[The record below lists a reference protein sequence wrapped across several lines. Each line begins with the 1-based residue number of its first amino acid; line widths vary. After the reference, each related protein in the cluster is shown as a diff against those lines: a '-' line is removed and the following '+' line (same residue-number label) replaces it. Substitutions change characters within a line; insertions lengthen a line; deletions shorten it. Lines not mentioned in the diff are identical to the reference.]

1 MLVSDKMTQYEDNLP
16 EVVFALLK
24 NFANNIIK
32 ILLSDPS
39 AVQECRRYVAGIMTG
54 RVHKEE
60 NITELVFTLK
70 NNMQSYQVLCRVKI
84 VKIQSQIQRN
94 FQRKTEPKTE
104 INPLF
109 WAKNRD
115 ETNGTFNDDILS

>member
-1 MLVSDKMTQYEDNLP
+1 MSRSCSGN
-16 EVVFALLK
+16 
-24 NFANNIIK
+24 
-32 ILLSDPS
+32 
-39 AVQECRRYVAGIMTG
+39 VQVMFR
-54 RVHKEE
+54 
-60 NITELVFTLK
+60 
-70 NNMQSYQVLCRVKI
+70 QSYQVLCRVKI

-115 ETNGTFNDDILS
+115 ETNGTFDDDILS